1 MTIECNVFILPDA
14 VSLSISLTN
23 VLSFGTQKWA
33 DSAIFDYLMDVE
45 GCVALREVQLDI
57 LEIVI
62 PAVFA
67 RLWIEPLCRVVHFK
81 DLVNAIGVPY
91 CRPRRNAERLLDC

>member
-33 DSAIFDYLMDVE
+33 DSAFFDYLMDVE
-45 GCVALREVQLDI
+45 GCVTLREV
-57 LEIVI
+57 
-62 PAVFA
+62 
-67 RLWIEPLCRVVHFK
+67 
-81 DLVNAIGVPY
+81 
-91 CRPRRNAERLLDC
+91 